1 MTEADLRTRK
11 REAAFVGLF
20 AVMVSFLGFPW
31 SIDTGW
37 AHELFLFQL
46 LVYSGSLGLHLST
59 VGERE
64 PKGTLSS
71 MLKAMLIPLFVIVGM
86 LLILAAWIV
95 FDPEWYS

>member
-1 MTEADLRTRK
+1 MTEAELRTRK

-20 AVMVSFLGFPW
+20 AVMASFLGVFW
-31 SIDTGW
+31 SINTGW

-46 LVYSGSLGLHLST
+46 LLYSGSLCLHLST
-59 VGERE
+59 VSERE

-71 MLKAMLIPLFVIVGM
+71 MLKAMLIPFFVIVGL
-86 LLILAAWIV
+86 LLILAARIV